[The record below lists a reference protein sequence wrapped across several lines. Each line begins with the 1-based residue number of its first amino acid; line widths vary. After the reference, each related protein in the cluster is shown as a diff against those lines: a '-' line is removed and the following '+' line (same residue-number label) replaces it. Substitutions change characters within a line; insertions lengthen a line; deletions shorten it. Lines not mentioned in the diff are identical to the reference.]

1 MGVKDLIKKMEELA
15 ADGEVE
21 SSNNAAPSHK
31 AAAPVTR
38 PAVASPAEDT
48 PKHNIQPA
56 AEQKREPITPAAAS
70 NGSAKKNGAQL
81 PADSGPGKE
90 PEDPEKK
97 AKKVQEC
104 SVNQTV
110 ILMFSH

>member
-15 ADGEVE
+15 ADGKVE

-38 PAVASPAEDT
+38 PAVASPAE
-48 PKHNIQPA
+48 QPA
-56 AEQKREPITPAAAS
+56 AEPKKEPVTPAAAS
-70 NGSAKKNGAQL
+70 NGSAKENGAQL
-81 PADSGPGKE
+81 PADSGSGKE

-97 AKKVQEC
+97 AKKV
-104 SVNQTV
+104 
-110 ILMFSH
+110 